1 MYWGEVEERIENRE
15 ARRLIRRMIM
25 LNRKLMLGVLVLL
38 IAQVAR
44 AADEKPAGIVV
55 DKDKKTVTI
64 PAKIAP
70 RKINDPRYTEI
81 FPIEVIACAEFP
93 KGQKAH
99 ETVITVDVKP
109 SDVHKALE
117 SLGLKAGK
125 PANAGDEK
133 AKAEGAEL
141 KVSLELPGGKMVPIE
156 KTLVDKKTG
165 RTMPTL
171 KWYFT
176 GSAMK
181 KLDPNKPDE
190 SYGAD
195 TTLTLIGIFPVTDET
210 VIQSNLTMKDEPIVK
225 METNKALLPP
235 EGTAVKLVIAPAK

>member
-1 MYWGEVEERIENRE
+1 MK
-15 ARRLIRRMIM
+15 RLITEMNM
-25 LNRKLMLGVLVLL
+25 TKMNL
-38 IAQVAR
+38 IVAMMVALFAGQMAL
-44 AADEKPAGIVV
+44 AADQLPGGIVV
-55 DKDKKTVTI
+55 DKEKKTVTI

-81 FPIEVIACAEFP
+81 YPIEVIACAEFP

-117 SLGLKAGK
+117 SLGLKAGA
-125 PANAGDEK
+125 PANPAG
-133 AKAEGAEL
+133 ANPATGAEL
-141 KVSLELPGGKMVPIE
+141 KVSLELPNGKTIPIE

-165 RTMPTL
+165 KTMPAL
-171 KWYFT
+171 KWFFT
-176 GSAMK
+176 GSVMK

-190 SYGAD
+190 TYAAD

-235 EGTAVKLVIAPAK
+235 EGTAVKLLITSAKK

>member
-1 MYWGEVEERIENRE
+1 MMKQNWIVGVIAVLCMGRMAVAAE
-15 ARRLIRRMIM
+15 AP
-25 LNRKLMLGVLVLL
+25 G
-38 IAQVAR
+38 
-44 AADEKPAGIVV
+44 GIVV
-55 DKDKKTVTI
+55 DKEKKTVTI

-81 FPIEVIACAEFP
+81 YPIEVIACAEFP

-117 SLGLKAGK
+117 SLGLKAGT
-125 PANAGDEK
+125 PANAAGD
-133 AKAEGAEL
+133 APATGDEL
-141 KVSLELPGGKMVPIE
+141 KVALELPNGKTVPIE
-156 KTLVDKKTG
+156 KSLVDKKTG
-165 RTMPTL
+165 RTMPAL

-190 SYGAD
+190 TYGAD

-235 EGTAVKLVIAPAK
+235 EGADVKLVIMPAKK

>member
-1 MYWGEVEERIENRE
+1 MKKMN
-15 ARRLIRRMIM
+15 LIVA
-25 LNRKLMLGVLVLL
+25 LMVAFFAGQ
-38 IAQVAR
+38 IAV
-44 AADEKPAGIVV
+44 AADQLPGGIVV
-55 DKDKKTVTI
+55 DKEKKTVTV
-64 PAKIAP
+64 PAKVAP

-81 FPIEVIACAEFP
+81 YPIEVIACAEFP

-99 ETVITVDVKP
+99 ETVITVDIKP

-125 PANAGDEK
+125 PANAGQGED
-133 AKAEGAEL
+133 AKGEGPEL
-141 KVSLELPGGKMVPIE
+141 KVSLELPNGKVVPIE

-165 RTMPTL
+165 KTMPAL

-195 TTLTLIGIFPVTDET
+195 TTLTLVGIFPVTDET

-235 EGTAVKLVIAPAK
+235 EGTPVKLIITPAKK